1 MISPSVASER
11 KSLQPLLSAEFCLE
25 AAGNNDEHPRGIEW
39 KKARSEINRG
49 FRYSKR
55 KDRRSLGEREHPLV
69 IPNQR
74 SVHRNDE
81 DYRRDV
87 YDNDDDDDVGGS
99 DDVNDKAATMPGRK
113 TTRED
118 RGHPRDIAQ
127 SGARCVF
134 VVQARLYKCKGGQ
147 ANT

>member
-1 MISPSVASER
+1 MTSIPGESNGR
-11 KSLQPLLSAEFCLE
+11 KSAPKSTAVFVAPNTETEGLP
-25 AAGNNDEHPRGIEW
+25 
-39 KKARSEINRG
+39 
-49 FRYSKR
+49 
-55 KDRRSLGEREHPLV
+55 GEREHPLV

-87 YDNDDDDDVGGS
+87 CDDDVGGS